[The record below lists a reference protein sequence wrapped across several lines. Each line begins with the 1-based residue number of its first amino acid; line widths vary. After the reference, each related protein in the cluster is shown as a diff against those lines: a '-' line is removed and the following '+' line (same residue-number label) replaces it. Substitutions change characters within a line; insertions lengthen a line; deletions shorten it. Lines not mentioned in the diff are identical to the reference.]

1 MDFGLFGLLIITLIL
16 PHSSLPKRLSVA
28 SLSSTWRT
36 KPQPHTHTPT
46 RRPTYSHSSIILRAA
61 SHLSHE
67 AACHP
72 ASITAP
78 STTGPN
84 FTHVTSRP
92 NVTLCSTCSVAVTY
106 ELSVFSIRF
115 KRFVEVHNTFFFFL
129 FLKKSPLPESTVI
142 YLKVECIKYA

>member
-28 SLSSTWRT
+28 SLSSAWRT

-46 RRPTYSHSSIILRAA
+46 RRPTTAIPASSSAA

-115 KRFVEVHNTFFFFL
+115 KKRFVEVHQHFLFL